1 MRVFSSSEEE
11 TLKIGRLIG
20 KNLKGAEVICL
31 IGPLGAGKTTL
42 VRGIAEGMGLFEG
55 YQVRSPTFTLINEYP
70 TRKGLLLHA
79 DLYRV
84 RELELE
90 EFVGKGVLVVEWGEG
105 LSICTCTIRISME
118 GEGRIL
124 EFIGCEELIRALACD
139 RAC

>member
-1 MRVFSSSEEE
+1 MRIFSSSEEE
-11 TLKIGRLIG
+11 TLKFGELIG
-20 KNLKGAEVICL
+20 KNLRGVEVICL

-42 VRGIAEGMGLFEG
+42 VRGIAKGMGLLEG

-70 TRKGLLLHA
+70 TIKGPLIHA

-84 RELELE
+84 KDLELE

-105 LSICTCTIRISME
+105 LNICTCTIIIGIKE
-118 GEGRIL
+118 EGRIF
-124 EFIGCEELIRALACD
+124 EFLGCEEIIKALSYD